1 MRMLNTILS
10 LLHIPHTSLAH
21 IVTLIGYPG
30 IFAAI
35 FAETGVFFGFF
46 LPGSSLLFTAG
57 LLASKGVFNIW
68 TLFIVASVAA
78 ILGDNAGYWF
88 GSTVGHQFFQR
99 EDSRFFKKRYL
110 LEAHAFYQK
119 YGLQTIV
126 LARFVPVI
134 RTFVPIVAGIA
145 EMEYKKFFV
154 YNIFGGF
161 LWAGGTCL
169 LGYYLGIHVPWV
181 STYLTP
187 IILIIIFISLLPVLI
202 QFFKQYRTKSHS

>member
-1 MRMLNTILS
+1 MNMFTTVLS
-10 LLHIPHTSLAH
+10 LLQIPHTSLAH

-68 TLFIVASVAA
+68 VLFTVASVAA

-88 GSTVGHQFFQR
+88 GSTVGHQLYNR
-99 EDSRFFKKRYL
+99 ADSRFFKKKYL

-126 LARFVPVI
+126 LARFIPVI

-145 EMEYKKFFV
+145 EMDYKRFFL
-154 YNIFGGF
+154 YNVFGGF
-161 LWAGGTCL
+161 LWAGGMCVA
-169 LGYYLGIHVPWV
+169 GYYLGKHVPWV

-187 IILIIIFISLLPVLI
+187 IILVIIFISILPVLV
-202 QFFKQYRTKSHS
+202 QFYKQSRTKSHS